1 MQKRL
6 LEGDKV
12 LWALLALLALFSFFP
27 IFSASS
33 NLSYVIGAGS
43 PWQYLLKHTF
53 ILITGFLLILSVH
66 KIPFYY
72 FKGISILL
80 LPIVILMLL
89 YTISQGNMINGVN
102 ASRWIKIP
110 LVGISFQTSS
120 LASLVLMIY
129 TAYYLDKTKEQNI
142 DFKKSLL
149 PLWTPILLTFVLVFP
164 TNLSTALIFLFTVFL
179 ILFFG
184 CYPIKYLLNI
194 FFIGFFLFTIL
205 ICLAIQY
212 PEKAPDRMRTW
223 ANRVENYFNP
233 MLSKDGNYQIERA
246 KTAIATGGI
255 TGLGVGKSVM
265 KNFLP
270 QSSSDFIYA
279 IIVEEYGLIG
289 GIMVILIYLLILFRI
304 TVILH
309 HTTSV
314 YGKLLIIGAGLPIII
329 QAFINIGV
337 ALNIFPVT
345 GQTLPL
351 LSSGGSAAWVTCIA
365 FGIILSVSE
374 ERYTNEKIIPDKTV
388 SNPLLIISEEEQ

>member
-1 MQKRL
+1 MERKL
-6 LEGDKV
+6 LQGDKV
-12 LWALLALLALFSFFP
+12 LWGLLALLALFSFFP

-33 NLSYVIGAGS
+33 NLSYVIGTGS

-66 KIPFYY
+66 KVPFHY

-80 LPIVILMLL
+80 LPVVILMLF
-89 YTISQGNMINGVN
+89 YTISQGKMIDGVN

-110 LVGISFQTSS
+110 LIGISFQTSS
-120 LASLVLMIY
+120 LASLIMMIY
-129 TAYYLDKTKEQNI
+129 IAYYLDKIKEKKNE
-142 DFKKSLL
+142 FKKTLF
-149 PLWTPILLTFVLVFP
+149 PLWVPVFLVFTLVFP

-179 ILFFG
+179 ILIYG
-184 CYPIKYLLNI
+184 CYPMKYLLNI
-194 FFIGFFLFTIL
+194 FLVSFLILTTFIF
-205 ICLAIQY
+205 LAIQY
-212 PEKAPDRMRTW
+212 PEKAPDRLDTW
-223 ANRVENYFNP
+223 INRVENYFNP
-233 MLSKDGNYQIERA
+233 TLSKDGNYQVQRA
-246 KTAIATGGI
+246 KIAIATGGI

-279 IIVEEYGLIG
+279 IIVEEFGLLG

-309 HTTSV
+309 HASSV
-314 YGKLLIIGAGLPIII
+314 YAKLLIIAAGLPIII

-374 ERYTNEKIIPDKTV
+374 ERFSESKVNQNKTV
-388 SNPLLIISEEEQ
+388 SNPLLIISEE

>member
-1 MQKRL
+1 MQQRF

-12 LWALLALLALFSFFP
+12 LWVLISLLALFSFFP

-33 NLSYVIGAGS
+33 NLSYVIGTGT

-53 ILITGFLLILSVH
+53 ILITGFLLVLSIH

-80 LPIVILMLL
+80 LPIVILMLI
-89 YTISQGNMINGVN
+89 YTISQGNMVDGVN

-110 LVGISFQTSS
+110 LIGISFQTSS

-129 TAYYLDKTKEQNI
+129 IAYYLDKTKEEKIN
-142 DFKKSLL
+142 FRKSLL
-149 PLWTPILLTFVLVFP
+149 PLWTPIFLVFVLVFP
-164 TNLSTALIFLFTVFL
+164 TNLSTALIFLFTVYL
-179 ILFFG
+179 ILIYG
-184 CYPIKYLLNI
+184 CYPIKYLLNLFLI
-194 FFIGFFLFTIL
+194 SSFLFTIFIL
-205 ICLAIQY
+205 LAIQY
-212 PEKAPDRMRTW
+212 PEKAPDRLGTW
-223 ANRVENYFNP
+223 INRVENYYNP
-233 MLSKDGNYQIERA
+233 SLSKDGNYQIERA
-246 KTAIATGGI
+246 KIAIASGGI

-289 GIMVILIYLLILFRI
+289 GIMVIIIYLLILFRI

-309 HTTSV
+309 HTRPV

-374 ERYTNEKIIPDKTV
+374 ERFNQGKIKQHKKV
-388 SNPLLIISEEEQ
+388 SNPLLIISEEK

>member
-1 MQKRL
+1 MQQRF

-12 LWALLALLALFSFFP
+12 LWVLISLLALFSFFP

-33 NLSYVIGAGS
+33 NLSYVIGTGT

-53 ILITGFLLILSVH
+53 ILITGFLLVLSIH

-80 LPIVILMLL
+80 LPIVIFMLI
-89 YTISQGNMINGVN
+89 YTISQGNMVDGVN

-110 LVGISFQTSS
+110 LIGISFQTSS

-129 TAYYLDKTKEQNI
+129 IAYYLDKTKEEKIN
-142 DFKKSLL
+142 FRKSLL
-149 PLWTPILLTFVLVFP
+149 PLWTPIFLVFVLVFP
-164 TNLSTALIFLFTVFL
+164 TNLSTALIFLFTVYL
-179 ILFFG
+179 ILIYG
-184 CYPIKYLLNI
+184 CYPIKYLLNLFLI
-194 FFIGFFLFTIL
+194 SSFLFTIL
-205 ICLAIQY
+205 ILLAIQY
-212 PEKAPDRMRTW
+212 PEKAPDRLGTW
-223 ANRVENYFNP
+223 INRVENYYNP
-233 MLSKDGNYQIERA
+233 SLSKDGNYQIERA
-246 KTAIATGGI
+246 KIAIASGGI

-289 GIMVILIYLLILFRI
+289 GIMVIIIYLLILFRI

-309 HTTSV
+309 HTSSV

-374 ERYTNEKIIPDKTV
+374 ERFNQGKIKQHKKV
-388 SNPLLIISEEEQ
+388 SNPLLIISEEK

>member
-1 MQKRL
+1 MQQRF

-12 LWALLALLALFSFFP
+12 LWVLISLLALFSFFP

-33 NLSYVIGAGS
+33 NLSYVIGTGT

-53 ILITGFLLILSVH
+53 ILITGFLLVLSIH

-80 LPIVILMLL
+80 LPIVILMLI
-89 YTISQGNMINGVN
+89 YTISQGNMVDGVN

-110 LVGISFQTSS
+110 LIGISFQTSS

-129 TAYYLDKTKEQNI
+129 IAYYLDKTKEEKIN
-142 DFKKSLL
+142 FRKSLL
-149 PLWTPILLTFVLVFP
+149 PLWTPIFLVFILVFP
-164 TNLSTALIFLFTVFL
+164 TNLSTALIFLFTVYL
-179 ILFFG
+179 ILIYG
-184 CYPIKYLLNI
+184 CYPIKYLLNLFLI
-194 FFIGFFLFTIL
+194 SSFLFTIFIL
-205 ICLAIQY
+205 LAIQY
-212 PEKAPDRMRTW
+212 PEKAPDRLGTW
-223 ANRVENYFNP
+223 INRVENYYNP
-233 MLSKDGNYQIERA
+233 SLSKDGNYQIERA
-246 KTAIATGGI
+246 KIAIASGGI

-289 GIMVILIYLLILFRI
+289 GIMVIIIYLLILFRI

-309 HTTSV
+309 HTSSV
-314 YGKLLIIGAGLPIII
+314 YGKLLIIGAGLPVII

-374 ERYTNEKIIPDKTV
+374 ERFNQGKIKQHKKV
-388 SNPLLIISEEEQ
+388 SNPLLIISEEK

>member
-1 MQKRL
+1 MKRKL
-6 LEGDKV
+6 FQGDKV
-12 LWALLALLALFSFFP
+12 LWGLLALLALFSFFP

-33 NLSYVIGAGS
+33 NLSYVIGTGS

-66 KIPFYY
+66 KVPFYY

-80 LPIVILMLL
+80 LPVVILMLF
-89 YTISQGNMINGVN
+89 YTISQGKMIDGVN

-110 LVGISFQTSS
+110 LIGISFQTSS
-120 LASLVLMIY
+120 LASLILMIY
-129 TAYYLDKTKEQNI
+129 LAYYLDKIKEKKI
-142 DFKKSLL
+142 DFKKTLF
-149 PLWTPILLTFVLVFP
+149 PLWVPVFLVFTLVFP

-179 ILFFG
+179 ILIYG
-184 CYPIKYLLNI
+184 CYPVKYLLNI
-194 FFIGFFLFTIL
+194 FLVCFLLLTTFIF
-205 ICLAIQY
+205 LAIQY
-212 PEKAPDRMRTW
+212 PEKAPDRLYTW
-223 ANRVENYFNP
+223 INRVENYFNP
-233 MLSKDGNYQIERA
+233 SLSKDGNYQVQRA
-246 KTAIATGGI
+246 KIAIATGGI

-279 IIVEEYGLIG
+279 IIVEEFGLLG

-309 HTTSV
+309 HASSA
-314 YGKLLIIGAGLPIII
+314 YAKLLIIAAGLPIII

-365 FGIILSVSE
+365 FGIILSVSQ
-374 ERYTNEKIIPDKTV
+374 ERFNDFKVNNNNNKTV
-388 SNPLLIISEEEQ
+388 SNPLLIISEE

>member
-1 MQKRL
+1 MKRKL
-6 LEGDKV
+6 FQGDKV
-12 LWALLALLALFSFFP
+12 LWGLLALLAIFSFFP

-33 NLSYVIGAGS
+33 NLSYVIGTGS

-53 ILITGFLLILSVH
+53 ILITGFLLIMSVH
-66 KIPFYY
+66 KVPFYY

-80 LPIVILMLL
+80 LPVVILMLF
-89 YTISQGNMINGVN
+89 YTISQGKMIDGVN

-110 LVGISFQTSS
+110 LIGISFQTSS
-120 LASLVLMIY
+120 LASLILMIY
-129 TAYYLDKTKEQNI
+129 LAYYLDKIKEKKI
-142 DFKKSLL
+142 DFKKTLF
-149 PLWTPILLTFVLVFP
+149 PLWVPVFLVFTLVFP

-179 ILFFG
+179 ILIYG
-184 CYPIKYLLNI
+184 CYPVKYLLNI
-194 FFIGFFLFTIL
+194 FLVGFLLLTIFIF
-205 ICLAIQY
+205 LAIQY
-212 PEKAPDRMRTW
+212 PEKAPDRLYTW
-223 ANRVENYFNP
+223 INRVENYFNP
-233 MLSKDGNYQIERA
+233 SLSKDGNYQVQRA
-246 KTAIATGGI
+246 KIAIATGGI

-279 IIVEEYGLIG
+279 IIVEEFGLLG
-289 GIMVILIYLLILFRI
+289 GIMVILIYLLILLRI

-309 HTTSV
+309 HASSA
-314 YGKLLIIGAGLPIII
+314 YAKLLIIAAGLPIII

-374 ERYTNEKIIPDKTV
+374 ERFNEGKVNQNKTV
-388 SNPLLIISEEEQ
+388 SNPLLIISEE

>member
-1 MQKRL
+1 MKRKL
-6 LEGDKV
+6 FQGDKV
-12 LWALLALLALFSFFP
+12 LWGLLALLALFSFFP

-33 NLSYVIGAGS
+33 NLSYVIGTGS

-66 KIPFYY
+66 KVPFYY

-80 LPIVILMLL
+80 LPVVILMLF
-89 YTISQGNMINGVN
+89 YTISQGKMIDGVN

-110 LVGISFQTSS
+110 LIGISFQTSS
-120 LASLVLMIY
+120 LASLILMIY
-129 TAYYLDKTKEQNI
+129 LAYYLDKIKEKKI
-142 DFKKSLL
+142 DFKKTLF
-149 PLWTPILLTFVLVFP
+149 PLWVPVFLVFTLVFP

-179 ILFFG
+179 ILIYG
-184 CYPIKYLLNI
+184 CYPVKYLLNI
-194 FFIGFFLFTIL
+194 FLVGFLLLTIFIF
-205 ICLAIQY
+205 LAIQY
-212 PEKAPDRMRTW
+212 PEKAPDRLYTW
-223 ANRVENYFNP
+223 INRVENYFNP
-233 MLSKDGNYQIERA
+233 SLSKDGNYQVQRA
-246 KTAIATGGI
+246 KIAIATGGI

-279 IIVEEYGLIG
+279 IIVEEFGLLG

-309 HTTSV
+309 HASSA
-314 YGKLLIIGAGLPIII
+314 YAKLLIIAAGLPIII

-374 ERYTNEKIIPDKTV
+374 ERFNEGKVKQNKTV
-388 SNPLLIISEEEQ
+388 SNPLLILSEE

>member
-1 MQKRL
+1 MERKL
-6 LEGDKV
+6 LQGDKV
-12 LWALLALLALFSFFP
+12 LWGLLALLALFSFFP

-33 NLSYVIGAGS
+33 NLSYVIGTGS

-66 KIPFYY
+66 KVPFHY

-80 LPIVILMLL
+80 LPVVILMLF
-89 YTISQGNMINGVN
+89 YTISQGKMIDGVN

-110 LVGISFQTSS
+110 LIGISFQTSS
-120 LASLVLMIY
+120 LASLIMMIY
-129 TAYYLDKTKEQNI
+129 IAYYLDKIKEKKNE
-142 DFKKSLL
+142 FKKTLF
-149 PLWTPILLTFVLVFP
+149 PLWVPVFLVFTLVFP

-179 ILFFG
+179 ILIYG
-184 CYPIKYLLNI
+184 CYPLKYLLNI
-194 FFIGFFLFTIL
+194 FLVGFLLLTTFIF
-205 ICLAIQY
+205 LAIQY
-212 PEKAPDRMRTW
+212 PEKAPDRLDTW
-223 ANRVENYFNP
+223 INRVENYFNP
-233 MLSKDGNYQIERA
+233 TLSKDGNYQVQRA
-246 KTAIATGGI
+246 KIAIATGGI

-279 IIVEEYGLIG
+279 IIVEEFGLLG

-309 HTTSV
+309 HASSV
-314 YGKLLIIGAGLPIII
+314 YAKLLIIAAGLPIII

-374 ERYTNEKIIPDKTV
+374 ERFSESKVNQNKKV
-388 SNPLLIISEEEQ
+388 SNPLIIISEE

>member
-1 MQKRL
+1 MKRKL
-6 LEGDKV
+6 FQGDKV
-12 LWALLALLALFSFFP
+12 LWGLLALLAIFSFFP

-33 NLSYVIGAGS
+33 NLSYVIGTGS

-53 ILITGFLLILSVH
+53 ILITGFLLIMSVH
-66 KIPFYY
+66 KVPFYY

-80 LPIVILMLL
+80 LPVVILMLF
-89 YTISQGNMINGVN
+89 YTISQGKMIDGVN

-110 LVGISFQTSS
+110 LIGISFQTSS
-120 LASLVLMIY
+120 LASLILMIY
-129 TAYYLDKTKEQNI
+129 LAYYLDKIKEKKI
-142 DFKKSLL
+142 DFKKTLF
-149 PLWTPILLTFVLVFP
+149 PLWVPVFLVFTLVFP

-179 ILFFG
+179 ILIYG
-184 CYPIKYLLNI
+184 CYPVKYLLNI
-194 FFIGFFLFTIL
+194 FLVGFLLLTIFIF
-205 ICLAIQY
+205 LAIQY
-212 PEKAPDRMRTW
+212 PEKAPDRLYTW
-223 ANRVENYFNP
+223 INRVENYFNP
-233 MLSKDGNYQIERA
+233 SLSKDGNYQVQRA
-246 KTAIATGGI
+246 KIAIATGGI

-279 IIVEEYGLIG
+279 IIVEEFGLLG
-289 GIMVILIYLLILFRI
+289 GIMVILIYLLILLRI

-309 HTTSV
+309 HASSA
-314 YGKLLIIGAGLPIII
+314 YAKLLIIAAGLPIII

-374 ERYTNEKIIPDKTV
+374 ERFNEGKVNQNKSV
-388 SNPLLIISEEEQ
+388 SNPLLIISEE

>member
-1 MQKRL
+1 MQQRF

-12 LWALLALLALFSFFP
+12 LWVLISLLALFSFFP

-33 NLSYVIGAGS
+33 NLSYVIGTGT

-53 ILITGFLLILSVH
+53 ILITGFLLVLSIH

-80 LPIVILMLL
+80 LPIVILMLI
-89 YTISQGNMINGVN
+89 YTISQGNMVDGVN

-110 LVGISFQTSS
+110 LIGISFQTSS

-129 TAYYLDKTKEQNI
+129 IAYYLDKTKEEKIN
-142 DFKKSLL
+142 FRKSLL
-149 PLWTPILLTFVLVFP
+149 PLWTPIFLVFILVFP
-164 TNLSTALIFLFTVFL
+164 TNLSTALIFLFTVYL
-179 ILFFG
+179 ILIYG
-184 CYPIKYLLNI
+184 CYPIKYLLNLFLI
-194 FFIGFFLFTIL
+194 SSFLFTIFIL
-205 ICLAIQY
+205 LAIQY
-212 PEKAPDRMRTW
+212 PEKAPDRLGTW
-223 ANRVENYFNP
+223 INRVENYYNP
-233 MLSKDGNYQIERA
+233 SLSKDGNYQIERA
-246 KTAIATGGI
+246 KIAIASGGI

-289 GIMVILIYLLILFRI
+289 GIMVIIIYLLILFRI

-309 HTTSV
+309 HTSSV
-314 YGKLLIIGAGLPIII
+314 YGKLLIIGAGLPVII

-374 ERYTNEKIIPDKTV
+374 ERFSQGKIKQHKKV
-388 SNPLLIISEEEQ
+388 SNPLLIISEEK

>member
-1 MQKRL
+1 MQQRF

-12 LWALLALLALFSFFP
+12 LWVLISLLALFSFFP

-33 NLSYVIGAGS
+33 NLSYVIGTGT

-53 ILITGFLLILSVH
+53 ILITGFLLVLSIH

-80 LPIVILMLL
+80 LPIVILMLI
-89 YTISQGNMINGVN
+89 YTISQGNTVDGVN

-110 LVGISFQTSS
+110 LIGISFQTSS

-129 TAYYLDKTKEQNI
+129 IAYYLDKTKEEKIN
-142 DFKKSLL
+142 FRKSLL
-149 PLWTPILLTFVLVFP
+149 PLWTPIFLVFILVFP
-164 TNLSTALIFLFTVFL
+164 TNLSTALIFLFTVYL
-179 ILFFG
+179 ILIYG
-184 CYPIKYLLNI
+184 CYPIKYLLNLFLI
-194 FFIGFFLFTIL
+194 SSFLFTIFIL
-205 ICLAIQY
+205 LAIQY
-212 PEKAPDRMRTW
+212 PEKAPDRLGTW
-223 ANRVENYFNP
+223 INRVENYYNP
-233 MLSKDGNYQIERA
+233 SLSKDGNYQIERA
-246 KTAIATGGI
+246 KIAIASGGI
-255 TGLGVGKSVM
+255 TGLGVGKSIM

-289 GIMVILIYLLILFRI
+289 GIMVIIIYLLILFRI

-309 HTTSV
+309 HTSSV
-314 YGKLLIIGAGLPIII
+314 YGKLLIIGAGLPVII

-374 ERYTNEKIIPDKTV
+374 ERFNQGKIKQHKKV
-388 SNPLLIISEEEQ
+388 SNPLLIISEEK

>member
-1 MQKRL
+1 MQRRL

-33 NLSYVIGAGS
+33 NLSYVIGNGT

-89 YTISQGNMINGVN
+89 YTISQGNMIDGVN

-110 LVGISFQTSS
+110 IIGISFQTSS
-120 LASLVLMIY
+120 LASLILMIY
-129 TAYYLDKTKEQNI
+129 IAYYLDKVKAQKT
-142 DFKKSLL
+142 DFKNSLF
-149 PLWTPILLTFVLVFP
+149 PLWTPIFLVFILVFP
-164 TNLSTALIFLFTVFL
+164 TNLSTALIVLFTVFL
-179 ILFFG
+179 ILIFG
-184 CYPIKYLLNI
+184 SYPIKYLLNI
-194 FFIGFFLFTIL
+194 FLIGFFSFTIF
-205 ICLAIQY
+205 IFLAIQY
-212 PEKAPDRMRTW
+212 PEKAPDRLGTW
-223 ANRVENYFNP
+223 INRVENYFNP
-233 MLSKDGNYQIERA
+233 SLSKDGNYQIERA
-246 KTAIATGGI
+246 KIAIASGGI

-309 HTTSV
+309 HASNA
-314 YGKLLIIGAGLPIII
+314 YGKLLVIATGLPIII

-374 ERYTNEKIIPDKTV
+374 ERFSQGRIKQAKPV
-388 SNPLLIISEEEQ
+388 SNPLLIISEEK

>member
-1 MQKRL
+1 MKRKL
-6 LEGDKV
+6 FQGDKV
-12 LWALLALLALFSFFP
+12 LWGLLALLAIFSFFP

-33 NLSYVIGAGS
+33 NLSYVIGTGS

-53 ILITGFLLILSVH
+53 ILITGFLLIMSVH
-66 KIPFYY
+66 KVPFYY

-80 LPIVILMLL
+80 LPVVILMLF
-89 YTISQGNMINGVN
+89 YTISQGKMIDGVN

-110 LVGISFQTSS
+110 LIGISFQTSS
-120 LASLVLMIY
+120 LASLILMIY
-129 TAYYLDKTKEQNI
+129 LAYYLDKIKEKKI
-142 DFKKSLL
+142 EFKKTLF
-149 PLWTPILLTFVLVFP
+149 PLWVPVFLVFTLVFP

-179 ILFFG
+179 ILIYG
-184 CYPIKYLLNI
+184 CYPVKYLLNI
-194 FFIGFFLFTIL
+194 FLVGFLLLTIFIF
-205 ICLAIQY
+205 LAIQY
-212 PEKAPDRMRTW
+212 PEKAPDRLYTW
-223 ANRVENYFNP
+223 INRVENYFNP
-233 MLSKDGNYQIERA
+233 SLSKDGNYQVQRA
-246 KTAIATGGI
+246 KIAIATGGI

-279 IIVEEYGLIG
+279 IIVEEFGLLG

-309 HTTSV
+309 HASSA
-314 YGKLLIIGAGLPIII
+314 YAKLLIIAAGLPIII

-374 ERYTNEKIIPDKTV
+374 ERFNEGKVNQNKTV
-388 SNPLLIISEEEQ
+388 SNPLLIISEE

>member
-1 MQKRL
+1 MKRKL
-6 LEGDKV
+6 FQGDKV
-12 LWALLALLALFSFFP
+12 LWGLLALLALFSFFP

-33 NLSYVIGAGS
+33 NLSYVIGTGS

-66 KIPFYY
+66 KVPFYY

-80 LPIVILMLL
+80 LPVVILMLF
-89 YTISQGNMINGVN
+89 YTISQGKMIDGVN

-110 LVGISFQTSS
+110 LIGISFQTSS
-120 LASLVLMIY
+120 LASLILMIY
-129 TAYYLDKTKEQNI
+129 LAYYLDKIKEKKI
-142 DFKKSLL
+142 DFKKTLF
-149 PLWTPILLTFVLVFP
+149 PLWVPVFLVFTLVFP

-179 ILFFG
+179 ILIYG
-184 CYPIKYLLNI
+184 CYPVKYLLNI
-194 FFIGFFLFTIL
+194 FLVGFLLLTTFIF
-205 ICLAIQY
+205 LAIQY
-212 PEKAPDRMRTW
+212 PEKAPDRLYTW
-223 ANRVENYFNP
+223 INRVENYFNP
-233 MLSKDGNYQIERA
+233 SLSKDGNYQVQRA
-246 KTAIATGGI
+246 KIAIATGGI

-279 IIVEEYGLIG
+279 IIVEEFGLLG

-309 HTTSV
+309 HASSA
-314 YGKLLIIGAGLPIII
+314 YAKLLIIAAGLPIII

-365 FGIILSVSE
+365 FGIILSVSQ
-374 ERYTNEKIIPDKTV
+374 ERFNDFKVNNNNNKTV
-388 SNPLLIISEEEQ
+388 SNPLLIISEE

>member
-1 MQKRL
+1 MERKL
-6 LEGDKV
+6 LQGDKV
-12 LWALLALLALFSFFP
+12 LWGLLALLALFSFFP

-33 NLSYVIGAGS
+33 NLSYVIGTGS

-66 KIPFYY
+66 KVPFHY

-80 LPIVILMLL
+80 LPVVILMLF
-89 YTISQGNMINGVN
+89 YTISQGKMIDGVN

-110 LVGISFQTSS
+110 LIGISFQTSS
-120 LASLVLMIY
+120 LASLIMMIY
-129 TAYYLDKTKEQNI
+129 IAYYLDKIKEKKN
-142 DFKKSLL
+142 DFKKTLF
-149 PLWTPILLTFVLVFP
+149 PLWVPVFLVFTLVFP

-179 ILFFG
+179 ILIYG
-184 CYPIKYLLNI
+184 CYPLKYLLNI
-194 FFIGFFLFTIL
+194 FLVGLLILTIFIF
-205 ICLAIQY
+205 LAIQY
-212 PEKAPDRMRTW
+212 PEKAPDRLDTW
-223 ANRVENYFNP
+223 INRVENYFNP
-233 MLSKDGNYQIERA
+233 SLSKDGNYQVQRA
-246 KTAIATGGI
+246 KIAIATGGI

-279 IIVEEYGLIG
+279 IIVEEFGLLG

-309 HTTSV
+309 HASSA
-314 YGKLLIIGAGLPIII
+314 YAKLLIIAAGLPIII

-374 ERYTNEKIIPDKTV
+374 ERFNEGKVNQNKKV
-388 SNPLLIISEEEQ
+388 SNPLIIISEE

>member
-1 MQKRL
+1 MKTSL
-6 LEGDKV
+6 LKGDKV
-12 LWALLALLALFSFFP
+12 LWALIALLALFSFFP
-27 IFSASS
+27 TFSASS
-33 NLSYVIGAGS
+33 NLSYVIGIGS
-43 PWQYLLKHTF
+43 PWQYLLKHIF

-80 LPIVILMLL
+80 LPVVILMLL
-89 YTISQGNMINGVN
+89 YTISQGGTVEGVN

-120 LASLVLMIY
+120 LASLILMIY
-129 TAYYLDKTKEQNI
+129 IAYYLDKIKE
-142 DFKKSLL
+142 KKLEFRNSLISLWL
-149 PLWTPILLTFVLVFP
+149 PIFLVFLLIFP
-164 TNLSTALIFLFTVFL
+164 TNLSTALIVLFSVFL
-179 ILFFG
+179 LLIYG
-184 CYPIKYLLNI
+184 CYPLKYLFNI
-194 FFIGFFLFTIL
+194 FLFGFILFSIFIFLGS
-205 ICLAIQY
+205 QY
-212 PEKAPDRMRTW
+212 PEKAPDRFTTW
-223 ANRVENYFNP
+223 INRVENYFDP
-233 MLSKDGNYQIERA
+233 SLSKDGNYQIERA
-246 KTAIATGGI
+246 KIAVATGGI

-279 IIVEEYGLIG
+279 IIIEEYGLIG

-309 HTTSV
+309 HAKSV
-314 YGKLLIIGAGLPIII
+314 YAKLLVIGVGLPIII

-374 ERYTNEKIIPDKTV
+374 ERFDKEKMKHDKSI
-388 SNPLLIISEEEQ
+388 SNPILIIGEE

>member
-1 MQKRL
+1 MERKL
-6 LEGDKV
+6 LQGDKV
-12 LWALLALLALFSFFP
+12 LWGLLALLALFSFFP

-33 NLSYVIGAGS
+33 NLSYVIGTGS

-66 KIPFYY
+66 KVPFHY

-80 LPIVILMLL
+80 LPVVILMLF
-89 YTISQGNMINGVN
+89 YTISQGKMIDGVN

-110 LVGISFQTSS
+110 LIGISFQTSS
-120 LASLVLMIY
+120 LASLIMMIY
-129 TAYYLDKTKEQNI
+129 IAYYLDKIREKKNE
-142 DFKKSLL
+142 FKKTLF
-149 PLWTPILLTFVLVFP
+149 PLWVPVFLVFTLVFP

-179 ILFFG
+179 ILIYG
-184 CYPIKYLLNI
+184 CYPMKYLLNI
-194 FFIGFFLFTIL
+194 FLVSFLLLTTFIF
-205 ICLAIQY
+205 LAIQY
-212 PEKAPDRMRTW
+212 PEKAPDRLDTW
-223 ANRVENYFNP
+223 INRVENYFNP
-233 MLSKDGNYQIERA
+233 TLSKDGNYQVQRA
-246 KTAIATGGI
+246 KIAIATGGI

-279 IIVEEYGLIG
+279 IIVEEFGLLG

-309 HTTSV
+309 HASSV
-314 YGKLLIIGAGLPIII
+314 YAKLLIIAAGLPIII

-374 ERYTNEKIIPDKTV
+374 ERFNEGKVNQNKKV
-388 SNPLLIISEEEQ
+388 SNPLIIISEE

>member
-1 MQKRL
+1 MQQRF

-12 LWALLALLALFSFFP
+12 LWVLISLLALFSFFP

-33 NLSYVIGAGS
+33 NLSYVIGTGT

-53 ILITGFLLILSVH
+53 ILITGFLLVLSIH

-80 LPIVILMLL
+80 LPIVILMLI
-89 YTISQGNMINGVN
+89 YTISQGNTVDGVN

-110 LVGISFQTSS
+110 LIGISFQTSS

-129 TAYYLDKTKEQNI
+129 IAYYLDKTKEEKIN
-142 DFKKSLL
+142 FRKSLL
-149 PLWTPILLTFVLVFP
+149 PLWTPIFLVFILVFP
-164 TNLSTALIFLFTVFL
+164 TNLSTALIFLFTVYL
-179 ILFFG
+179 ILIYG
-184 CYPIKYLLNI
+184 CYPIKYLLNLFLI
-194 FFIGFFLFTIL
+194 SSFLFTIFIL
-205 ICLAIQY
+205 LAIQY
-212 PEKAPDRMRTW
+212 PEKAPDRLGTW
-223 ANRVENYFNP
+223 INRVENYYNP
-233 MLSKDGNYQIERA
+233 SLSKDGNYQIERA
-246 KTAIATGGI
+246 KIAIASGGI

-289 GIMVILIYLLILFRI
+289 GIMVIIIYLLILFRI

-309 HTTSV
+309 HTSSV
-314 YGKLLIIGAGLPIII
+314 YGKLLIIGAGLPVII

-374 ERYTNEKIIPDKTV
+374 ERFSQGKIKQHKKV
-388 SNPLLIISEEEQ
+388 SNPLLIVSEEK

>member
-1 MQKRL
+1 MQQRF

-12 LWALLALLALFSFFP
+12 LWVLISLLALFSFFP

-33 NLSYVIGAGS
+33 NLSYVIGTGT

-53 ILITGFLLILSVH
+53 ILITGFLLVLSIH

-80 LPIVILMLL
+80 LPIVILMLI
-89 YTISQGNMINGVN
+89 YTISQGNMVDGVN

-110 LVGISFQTSS
+110 LIGISFQTSS

-129 TAYYLDKTKEQNI
+129 IAYYLDKTKEEKIN
-142 DFKKSLL
+142 FRKSLL
-149 PLWTPILLTFVLVFP
+149 PLWTPIFLVFVLVFP
-164 TNLSTALIFLFTVFL
+164 TNLSTALIFLFTVYL
-179 ILFFG
+179 ILIYG
-184 CYPIKYLLNI
+184 CYPIKYLLNLFLI
-194 FFIGFFLFTIL
+194 SSFLFTIFIL
-205 ICLAIQY
+205 LAIQY
-212 PEKAPDRMRTW
+212 PEKAPDRLGTW
-223 ANRVENYFNP
+223 INRVENYYNP
-233 MLSKDGNYQIERA
+233 SLSKDGNYQIERA
-246 KTAIATGGI
+246 KIAIASGGI

-289 GIMVILIYLLILFRI
+289 GIMVIIIYLLILFRI

-309 HTTSV
+309 HTSSV
-314 YGKLLIIGAGLPIII
+314 YGKLLIIGAGLPVII

-374 ERYTNEKIIPDKTV
+374 ERFNQGKIKQHKKV
-388 SNPLLIISEEEQ
+388 SNPLLIISEEK